1 MSQTIN
7 ERIIIARKL
16 GNLTQAEVAERLDMK
31 SSTYSQMERQG
42 KISSDMIL
50 KLAKILDVKPMY
62 LLCGETNNELLKE
75 PDVFPKKEQIP
86 SFVLS
91 RQEENIIKIMRNL
104 KKDAR
109 KEAYEF
115 LQKLYNESK

>member
-16 GNLTQAEVAERLDMK
+16 GNLTQAEIAERLDMK

-50 KLAKILDVKPMY
+50 KLSKILDVKPMY

-75 PDVFPKKEQIP
+75 SDIFPKKVQNP
-86 SFVLS
+86 TFVLS

-104 KKDAR
+104 KKEAR

>member
-16 GNLTQAEVAERLDMK
+16 ANLTQAEVAERLDMK
-31 SSTYSQMERQG
+31 SSTFSQMERQG

-50 KLAKILDVKPMY
+50 KLSKILNVKPMY

-75 PDVFPKKEQIP
+75 SDIFPKKEQNT

-115 LQKLYNESK
+115 LQKLYNESR

>member
-16 GNLTQAEVAERLDMK
+16 ANLTQAEVAERLDMK
-31 SSTYSQMERQG
+31 SSTFSQMERQG

-50 KLAKILDVKPMY
+50 KLSEILNVKPMY

-75 PDVFPKKEQIP
+75 SDIFPKKEQNT

-115 LQKLYNESK
+115 LQKLYNESR

>member
-16 GNLTQAEVAERLDMK
+16 ANLTQAEVAERLDMK
-31 SSTYSQMERQG
+31 SSTFSQMERQG

-50 KLAKILDVKPMY
+50 KLSKILNVKPMY

-75 PDVFPKKEQIP
+75 SDIFPKKEQNP

-115 LQKLYNESK
+115 LQKLYNESR

>member
-1 MSQTIN
+1 MSQSIN

-75 PDVFPKKEQIP
+75 PDVFPKKEQNS

-109 KEAYEF
+109 KEAYDF
-115 LQKLYNESK
+115 LQKLYNESR